1 MPALAWRG
9 AGAVSE
15 TSVTSSDAG
24 TSVRLLARARQRL
37 VHLATDSSHDG
48 IARRTAA
55 FAFGVRVASAAI
67 AYIAQI
73 VLARWMGT
81 FEYGI
86 YVFVWTWV
94 LILGSISGLG
104 FGVAAGRFVPEHQEK
119 RETDL
124 LRGFLL
130 GSRAY
135 GLAAGTAFAAL
146 GVAIVLTLGDKIE
159 SHFVWPLI
167 LALICLPF
175 FAVTETQ
182 DGIARTL
189 DAPGIALIP
198 PYILR
203 PLLLLALMIA
213 THEAGVASTAT
224 IALLCAIVATWLTAL
239 IQHVALTRHL
249 RRSVPRGPRRFAS
262 RYWLAAS
269 VPLFIA
275 DGAHVMLL
283 NVDVLIL
290 AFFVSPDQVGI
301 YFAVTKTL
309 VLGAFVAF
317 AVGAAVAHR
326 YAEYHVS
333 GDRARLQAF
342 VLRSAQWTF
351 WPTLIAVTLM
361 VLLGRPFL
369 SLFGPGFVEGYPLML
384 ILSLGVLL
392 RAAVGPTDRLLAVLG
407 EQTVLARLVLI
418 TLIVAITLHVV
429 LISQY
434 GVIGAAIAVALTT
447 LVEGGLLAWAA
458 QRRLGL
464 KVGVWHRQRNA
475 ALTP

>member
-1 MPALAWRG
+1 MPEPKRRG
-9 AGAVSE
+9 TGAVRE
-15 TSVTSSDAG
+15 TSVTSSGAG
-24 TSVRLLARARQRL
+24 TSVGLVARARQRL
-37 VHLATDSSHDG
+37 AHLAADASHDG

-55 FAFGVRVASAAI
+55 FAFAVRVASAAI

-94 LILGSISGLG
+94 LILGSVSGLG

-119 RETDL
+119 KEPDL
-124 LRGFLL
+124 LRGFLR

-135 GLAAGTAFAAL
+135 GLAAGTVFAAL
-146 GVAIVLTLGDKIE
+146 GIAIILLLGDKIE

-189 DAPGIALIP
+189 DAPGIALVP

-203 PLLLLALMIA
+203 PLLLLALMIL
-213 THEAGVASTAT
+213 THEAGLAATAT
-224 IALLCAIVATWLTAL
+224 VALLCAIVATWLTAL
-239 IQHVALTRHL
+239 VQFVALARHL
-249 RRSVPRGPRRFAS
+249 GRRVPAGPRRFAS

-269 VPLFIA
+269 LPLFVA

-290 AFFVSPDQVGI
+290 AFFVPPDQVGI

-333 GDRARLQAF
+333 GDRERLQAF
-342 VLRSAQWTF
+342 VLQSAQWTF
-351 WPTLIAVTLM
+351 WPTLAAVALM

-369 SLFGPGFVEGYPLML
+369 ALFGPSFVEGYPLML

-407 EQTVLARLVLI
+407 EQTVLARLILA
-418 TLIVAITLHVV
+418 TLLVAIALHVLLV
-429 LISQY
+429 SLY
-434 GVIGAAIAVALTT
+434 GVTGAAIAVALTT

-458 QRRLGL
+458 HRRLGL
-464 KVGVWHRQRNA
+464 KVGVWHRA
-475 ALTP
+475 GATPR